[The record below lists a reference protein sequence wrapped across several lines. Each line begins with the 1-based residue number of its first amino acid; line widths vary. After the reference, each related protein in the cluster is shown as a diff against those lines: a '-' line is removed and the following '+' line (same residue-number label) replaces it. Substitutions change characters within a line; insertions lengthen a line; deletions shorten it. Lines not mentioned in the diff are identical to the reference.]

1 MKPSSDK
8 KTSVFPQG
16 HIDRSKWKRVRLGE
30 LVAQQIISMGRG
42 NVISKET
49 IESNPGCYPVFSSS
63 ATGDG
68 IIGHYAEYMFDDER
82 ISWSIDGGG
91 KFFYHPISRYSVTD
105 VSGWI
110 KVHKQDEIS
119 TRFLYLALDA
129 EWQTKHFDYQTKA
142 HPSVIKNEYTVIYPA
157 IDKQHEITT
166 TIASCENHI
175 AALQALITK
184 YEAIKKATVNLLL
197 KAKVGWRKVKI
208 KDFCPLQRGFDLPK
222 RLRSEGRYPL
232 VCSNGIVDRID
243 TALQKAPGVVTGRS
257 GTIGSVHYV
266 TEDYWPHNTT
276 LWVTKFIDADPMFV
290 YHLLSNMNLS
300 SFSGGSG
307 VPTLNRN
314 SIHET
319 IISVPTIHKQREIAL
334 QISAIDNV
342 LKDCRVLLAKAQS
355 LKQGMMSYFFG

>member
-1 MKPSSDK
+1 MKPSSNK
-8 KTSVFPQG
+8 NTSVFPQG
-16 HIDRSKWKRVRLGE
+16 HINRSNWKRVKLGDVLSYEQPYPYIVKDTEYADAGIPVLTPGKTFILGYTHEATGVCQASYQAPKILFDDFLTISRLVE
-30 LVAQQIISMGRG
+30 FDFKV
-42 NVISKET
+42 K
-49 IESNPGCYPVFSSS
+49 SS
-63 ATGDG
+63 AVKILSPT
-68 IIGHYAEYMFDDER
+68 
-82 ISWSIDGGG
+82 S
-91 KFFYHPISRYSVTD
+91 
-105 VSGWI
+105 
-110 KVHKQDEIS
+110 
-119 TRFLYLALDA
+119 
-129 EWQTKHFDYQTKA
+129 
-142 HPSVIKNEYTVIYPA
+142 NEYNLRYLFYAMSQLRFEVVDHQRHWIGQFAKLEIA
-157 IDKQHEITT
+157 IPSRKEQDKISD
-166 TIASCENHI
+166 ALLSCEKHI
-175 AALQALITK
+175 TAIQDLITK

-197 KAKVGWRKVKI
+197 KPEVGWRKVKI

-319 IISVPTIHKQREIAL
+319 IISVPAIHKQREIAL

-342 LKDCRVLLAKAQS
+342 LKDRRVLLAKAQS

>member
-1 MKPSSDK
+1 MKPSSNK
-8 KTSVFPQG
+8 NTSVFPHG
-16 HIDRSKWKRVRLGE
+16 HINRSNWKRVKLGDVLSYEQPYPYIVKDTEYADAGIPVLTPGKTFILGYTHEATGVCQASYQAPKILFDDFLTISRLVE
-30 LVAQQIISMGRG
+30 FDFKV
-42 NVISKET
+42 K
-49 IESNPGCYPVFSSS
+49 SS
-63 ATGDG
+63 AVKILSPT
-68 IIGHYAEYMFDDER
+68 
-82 ISWSIDGGG
+82 S
-91 KFFYHPISRYSVTD
+91 
-105 VSGWI
+105 
-110 KVHKQDEIS
+110 
-119 TRFLYLALDA
+119 
-129 EWQTKHFDYQTKA
+129 
-142 HPSVIKNEYTVIYPA
+142 NEYNLRYLFYAMSQLRFEVVDHQRHWIGQFAKLEIA
-157 IDKQHEITT
+157 IPSRKEQDKISD
-166 TIASCENHI
+166 ALLSCEKHI
-175 AALQALITK
+175 TAIQDLITK

-197 KAKVGWRKVKI
+197 KPEVGWRKVKI

-319 IISVPTIHKQREIAL
+319 IISVPAIHKQREIAL

-342 LKDCRVLLAKAQS
+342 LKDRRVLLAKAQS